1 MSFAFP
7 DCLAAFSSSARQSH
21 VPLSTAVNEMK
32 SGECERWDLESL
44 IQSAVPMAA
53 PEVLPCGTG
62 EGRHR

>member
-32 SGECERWDLESL
+32 SGECESL

-62 EGRHR
+62 EGRSWPEA